1 MRSTYGRLHG
11 QITIDG
17 ITAEFDLSVDARAAG
32 MVEQVLR
39 RFQQRGNIPTAD
51 ESPRPGKERRS
62 WRDEEKGTE
71 SSAPTKKETNGES
84 SLLKKEVRELVVS
97 LRQKARRARQS
108 ASPSVISKGSRE

>member
-51 ESPRPGKERRS
+51 ESPRPTNIRGK
-62 WRDEEKGTE
+62 
-71 SSAPTKKETNGES
+71 SSS
-84 SLLKKEVRELVVS
+84 
-97 LRQKARRARQS
+97 
-108 ASPSVISKGSRE
+108 

>member
-1 MRSTYGRLHG
+1 MRSTYGRLYG

-39 RFQQRGNIPTAD
+39 HFEERGRVPAAD
-51 ESPRPGKERRS
+51 ESPRPERERRS
-62 WRDEEKGTE
+62 WRDEKKGIE
-71 SSAPTKKETNGES
+71 SLAPTKKETNGES

-97 LRQKARRARQS
+97 LRQKARRVRQS